1 MLINVTY
8 FAQAAQAVGHT
19 EETFE
24 AENVQDLVEAVHHRH
39 GAAVRQ
45 LICDESGAV
54 VPWVMIDVNG
64 RIERDPEHRLSD
76 GDRVRFI
83 APISGG

>member
-1 MLINVTY
+1 MLINVSY
-8 FAQAAQAVGHT
+8 FAQAADAVGRA
-19 EETFE
+19 EDTFE
-24 AENVQDLVEAVHHRH
+24 ADTIRSLVAAVHDRH
-39 GAAVRQ
+39 GACVRQ
-45 LICDESGAV
+45 LVCDESGDV

-64 RIERDPEHRLSD
+64 RIERDPDHPLED